1 MADFSAAD
9 LVTAAK
15 ARFGEK
21 VLREK
26 MRGSESD
33 WERADIELRKI
44 GAAVISRLQA
54 SIGASVGWPLPGEWP
69 VGSTDPDG
77 TDIAGTPYS
86 EIWPPLVLELALWIF
101 NKWAA
106 SGYSEIPKNIEMLGT
121 LAEKYLDQVQAG
133 AVGVSIGGTTDVTV
147 PEPLA
152 ARSRDGA
159 ALISTITDRDNTL
172 GAFSGGGWDW
182 VT

>member
-15 ARFGEK
+15 SRFGEK

-26 MRGSESD
+26 MRGAESD
-33 WERADIELRKI
+33 FEKADIELRKI
-44 GAAVISRLQA
+44 GAAVISRIQA
-54 SIGASVGWPLPGEWP
+54 SVGASVGWPLPGEWP
-69 VGSTDPDG
+69 DGSVDPDG
-77 TDIAGTPYS
+77 EDISGTPYS
-86 EIWPPLVLELALWIF
+86 EIWPPLVLEFALWIF

-121 LAEKYLDQVQAG
+121 LAEKYLEQVQAG

-147 PEPLA
+147 PEPLM
-152 ARSRDGA
+152 ARDREGISRVAGVP
-159 ALISTITDRDNTL
+159 DRDNTL
-172 GAFSGGGWDW
+172 GAFLGGGWDY
-182 VT
+182 V